1 MCSTSKI
8 FEKLILKRIQAIEI
22 FHNVDLTGKQQ
33 QGFKKCKSTSTLALQ
48 LQSLIARA
56 LDEDNYVLMVSVDLS
71 AAFDVVNID
80 LLMKRLRI
88 LGLPDDVLSLV
99 ELWLR
104 LFYVDING
112 EISKLYEIDY
122 GTIQGSILG
131 PVLYAI
137 YVSPLFDLTELSNFA
152 DDNFALTWHTNK
164 QSTVNAME
172 LKLNLIVNWL
182 KDSGLKVNETKTE
195 VCLFHRHSIGKVKI
209 NLI

>member
-1 MCSTSKI
+1 M
-8 FEKLILKRIQAIEI
+8 
-22 FHNVDLTGKQQ
+22 
-33 QGFKKCKSTSTLALQ
+33 
-48 LQSLIARA
+48 QSLIARA
-56 LDEDNYVLMVSVDLS
+56 LDDDNYVLMASVDLS

-99 ELWLR
+99 ELWLRKR

-164 QSTVNAME
+164 QSAINAME
-172 LKLNLIVNWL
+172 LKLN
-182 KDSGLKVNETKTE
+182 
-195 VCLFHRHSIGKVKI
+195 C
-209 NLI
+209 